1 MPARKLPPRRA
12 DAMVELSEL
21 ILAMQP
27 SELQA
32 FSEQLPPEDAQ
43 LLQRVMAEHHAAGW
57 RADPASMAAH
67 LDSNYRMRAFDR
79 FLGKKWVELST
90 GVSKR
95 QVWNCPGRIG
105 KTRAIQNGYV
115 WLLDKR
121 PDSLSLY
128 SAFGQQLADETGI
141 AVRDMLRN
149 HQGELRAE
157 LRQDRQQRKLFR
169 TTEGGGLGV
178 AGLEATIRGYGVGR
192 GGVLGLDD
200 PYKDWAEAHSEA
212 RRKWVV
218 QQVLGTLR
226 DRLDDENCGFLVCF
240 QRVHSADLADYLKK
254 AMEDGT
260 GEAFEFVTLPA
271 LAVENDPLGREPGES
286 IDPERFPVEAWQQR
300 ALAIGSYLTAA
311 MLQQA
316 PIAEQGNELRR
327 DWFDLVDAGEVPP
340 VAEQSVMSWDL
351 KMKNTESGDY
361 VVGQAWLR
369 TGADYWL
376 IDQLRGQYD
385 HATTTNAI
393 ALMAVRHPTI
403 RSHVVEAAGSHDVV
417 LPELRKPVPDYVV
430 SDDMAG
436 RLGMTPEEALQV
448 AALRRR
454 GMSGLIPHPVT
465 AGAKPV
471 RARTFI
477 TPAAEAKNVHIV
489 TASWTPHLLDEIAAF
504 PGGAHDDQVDAMSQA
519 LQRLGVGTASITAPT
534 RRAAPPTTAHQPSAP
549 RAGVAPVSRL
559 VAPSR
564 RRR

>member
-1 MPARKLPPRRA
+1 
-12 DAMVELSEL
+12 MVELSEL
-21 ILAMQP
+21 ILAMAP
-27 SELQA
+27 AELQA

-67 LDSNYRMRAFDR
+67 LDNRYRLRAFDR
-79 FLGKKWVELST
+79 HLGRKWVELTT

-105 KTRAIQNGYV
+105 KTRMIQNGYT

-141 AVRDMLRN
+141 AVRDMLRD
-149 HQGELRAE
+149 HAGELRAQ

-192 GGVLGLDD
+192 GGALVLDD

-226 DRLDDENCGFLVCF
+226 DRLDDEECGFLVCF
-240 QRVHSADLADYLKK
+240 QRVHHDDLSEYLRK
-254 AMEDGT
+254 AMEDAT
-260 GEAFEFVTLPA
+260 GEPFEFVVLPA
-271 LAVENDPLGREPGES
+271 LAVDNDPLGREAGES
-286 IDPERFPVEAWQQR
+286 IDPDSFPAEAWHAR
-300 ALAIGSYLTAA
+300 ALAMGSYLAA
-311 MLQQA
+311 AQLQQA
-316 PIAEQGNELRR
+316 PVAEMGNEMQRA
-327 DWFDLVDAGEVPP
+327 WFDLVEAGEVPP
-340 VAEQSVMSWDL
+340 VGADSLVSWDL
-351 KMKNTESGDY
+351 KMKDSEIGDY

-369 TGADYWL
+369 TGSDFWL
-376 IDQLRGQYD
+376 IDQLRGQFD
-385 HATTTNAI
+385 HATTGNGV
-393 ALMAVRHPTI
+393 ALMAVRHPAI
-403 RSHVVEAAGSHDVV
+403 RSHVLEAAGSHDVV
-417 LPELRKPVPDYVV
+417 LPELRKAVPDYVV
-430 SDDMAG
+430 SEEMAG
-436 RLGMTPEEALQV
+436 RLGMTPDEQSQV
-448 AALRRR
+448 QALRRR
-454 GMSGLIPHPVT
+454 GMAGLIAHPVT

-477 TPAAEAKNVHIV
+477 TPHAEAGNVHLV
-489 TASWTPHLLDEIAAF
+489 VASWTPHLLDEIAAF
-504 PGGAHDDQVDAMSQA
+504 PGGSHDDQVDAMSQA

-534 RRAAPPTTAHQPSAP
+534 RRASPPTTAHQPSAP
-549 RAGVAPVSRL
+549 TVRRPVSSL
-559 VAPSR
+559 VAPR

>member
-1 MPARKLPPRRA
+1 
-12 DAMVELSEL
+12 MVELSEL

-67 LDSNYRMRAFDR
+67 LDSKYRLRAVDR
-79 FLGKKWVELST
+79 YLGKKWVELST

-95 QVWNCPGRIG
+95 QAWHLPGRIG
-105 KTRAIQNGYV
+105 KTRTIQNGYT

-178 AGLEATIRGYGVGR
+178 AGIEATIRGYGVGR
-192 GGVLGLDD
+192 GGVLTLDD

-226 DRLDDENCGFLVCF
+226 DRLDDEECGFLVCF
-240 QRVHSADLADYLKK
+240 QRVHHDDLSEYLRKS
-254 AMEDGT
+254 MEDAT

-271 LAVENDPLGREPGES
+271 LAVENDPLGREVGES
-286 IDPERFPVEAWQQR
+286 IDPERFPVEAWAAR
-300 ALAIGSYLTAA
+300 AQAMGSYLAAA

-316 PIAEQGNELRR
+316 PVAEVGNEIQRA
-327 DWFDLVDAGEVPP
+327 WFHLVDEGQLPP
-340 VAEQSVMSWDL
+340 AYDQQLTSFDL
-351 KMKNTESGDY
+351 KMKDKEAGDY
-361 VVGQAWLR
+361 VVGQVWGR

-376 IDQLRGQYD
+376 RGQIRGQFD
-385 HATTTNAI
+385 HATTGNAI
-393 ALMAVRHPTI
+393 ALLSVRFPEVT
-403 RSHVVEAAGSHDVV
+403 SHIIEAAGSSDVV
-417 LPELRKPVPDYVV
+417 VPELRKSRPDYVV
-430 SDDMAG
+430 TDEMAG
-436 RLGMTPEEALQV
+436 RLGMTEDEREKVQ
-448 AALRRR
+448 ALRRR
-454 GMSGLIPHPVT
+454 GMSGLISHPVKE
-465 AGAKPV
+465 GSKPV

-477 TPAAEAKNVHIV
+477 TPPAEAGNVHIV
-489 TASWTPHLLDEIAAF
+489 VASWTPHLLDEIAAF

-534 RRAAPPTTAHQPSAP
+534 RRAAPPATAHQPSAP
-549 RAGVAPVSRL
+549 RASVSRL

>member
-67 LDSNYRMRAFDR
+67 LDSKFRLRAVDR

-95 QVWNCPGRIG
+95 QAWHLPGRIG
-105 KTRAIQNGYV
+105 KTRTIQNGYV

-141 AVRDMLRN
+141 AVRDTLRN

-178 AGLEATIRGYGVGR
+178 AGIEATIRGYGVGR
-192 GGVLGLDD
+192 GGVLTLDD

-226 DRLDDENCGFLVCF
+226 DRLDDEECGFLVCF
-240 QRVHSADLADYLKK
+240 QRVHHDDLSEYLRK
-254 AMEDGT
+254 AMEDAT

-271 LAVENDPLGREPGES
+271 LAVEGDPLGRAPGES
-286 IDPERFPVEAWQQR
+286 IDPDRFPVEAWHQR
-300 ALAIGSYLTAA
+300 AVAMGSYLAAA

-316 PIAEQGNELRR
+316 PIAEVGNELRR

-340 VAEQSVMSWDL
+340 VAEQSLISWDL
-351 KMKNTESGDY
+351 KMKNTETGDY

-369 TGADYWL
+369 TGADFWL

-385 HATTTNAI
+385 HATTGNAI

-403 RSHVVEAAGSHDVV
+403 RSYVVEAAGSHDVV

-430 SDDMAG
+430 SEDMAG
-436 RLGMTPEEALQV
+436 RLGMTEVERVEVQ
-448 AALRRR
+448 ALRRR

-465 AGAKPV
+465 AGAKPI
-471 RARTFI
+471 RARTFV
-477 TPAAEAKNVHIV
+477 TPAAEAGNVHIV

-504 PGGAHDDQVDAMSQA
+504 PGGSHDDQVDAMSQA

-534 RRAAPPTTAHQPSAP
+534 RRAAPPMTAHQPSAP
-549 RAGVAPVSRL
+549 RAVAPVSRL

>member
-1 MPARKLPPRRA
+1 
-12 DAMVELSEL
+12 MVELSEL

-27 SELQA
+27 AELQA

-67 LDSNYRMRAFDR
+67 LDQRYRLRAFDR

-141 AVRDMLRN
+141 AVRDTLRN

-226 DRLDDENCGFLVCF
+226 DRLDDEECGFLVCF
-240 QRVHSADLADYLKK
+240 QRVHHDDLAQYLKK

-286 IDPERFPVEAWQQR
+286 IDPEQFPAAAWHQR
-300 ALAIGSYLTAA
+300 ALAIGSYLAAA
-311 MLQQA
+311 MLQQD
-316 PIAEQGNELRR
+316 PSAEEGTDIKRG
-327 DWFDLVDAGEVPP
+327 WFHLVDPGELPD
-340 VAEQSVMSWDL
+340 AYDQELTSWDL
-351 KMKNTESGDY
+351 KLKNKEQGDY
-361 VVGQAWLR
+361 VVGQVWGRTGSHFWLR
-369 TGADYWL
+369 
-376 IDQLRGQYD
+376 DQIRGQFD
-385 HATTTNAI
+385 HATSGNAI
-393 ALMAVRHPTI
+393 ALLAVRHPQVT
-403 RSHVVEAAGSHDVV
+403 SHVVEAAGSHDDV
-417 LPELRKPVPDYVV
+417 LPELRKAIPDYVV
-430 SDDMAG
+430 SPEMAG
-436 RLGMTPEEALQV
+436 RLGMTEAEREAVQ
-448 AALRRR
+448 ALRRR

-465 AGAKPV
+465 EGSKPV

-477 TPAAEAKNVHIV
+477 VPTAESGHVHV
-489 TASWTPHLLDEIAAF
+489 VVASWTPAYLDEQAGF
-504 PGGAHDDQVDAMSQA
+504 PGGANDDQVDATSQA

-534 RRAAPPTTAHQPSAP
+534 RRAAPPMTAHQPSAP

>member
-1 MPARKLPPRRA
+1 
-12 DAMVELSEL
+12 MVELSEL

-67 LDSNYRMRAFDR
+67 LDSKFRLRAVDR
-79 FLGKKWVELST
+79 YLGRKWVELST

-95 QVWNCPGRIG
+95 QAWHLPGRIG
-105 KTRAIQNGYV
+105 KTRTIQNGYT

-178 AGLEATIRGYGVGR
+178 AGIEATIRGYGVGR
-192 GGVLGLDD
+192 GGVLTLDD

-226 DRLDDENCGFLVCF
+226 DRLDDEECGFLVCF
-240 QRVHSADLADYLKK
+240 QRVHHDDLSEYLRKS
-254 AMEDGT
+254 MEDAT
-260 GEAFEFVTLPA
+260 GEPFEFVTLPA

-286 IDPERFPVEAWQQR
+286 IDPDRFPVEAWHAR
-300 ALAIGSYLTAA
+300 ATAMGSYLAAA

-316 PIAEQGNELRR
+316 PIAEVGNEIQRA
-327 DWFDLVDAGEVPP
+327 WFHLVDEGQLPP
-340 VAEQSVMSWDL
+340 AYDQQLTSWDL
-351 KMKNTESGDY
+351 KMKDKESGDY
-361 VVGQAWLR
+361 VVGQVWGR

-376 IDQLRGQYD
+376 RGQIRGQFD
-385 HATTTNAI
+385 HATTGNAI
-393 ALMAVRHPTI
+393 ALLSVRFPEVT
-403 RSHVVEAAGSHDVV
+403 SHVIEAAGSADEVV
-417 LPELRKPVPDYVV
+417 PELRKSRPDYVV
-430 SDDMAG
+430 TDEMAG
-436 RLGMTPEEALQV
+436 RLGMTEDEREKVQ
-448 AALRRR
+448 ALRRR
-454 GMSGLIPHPVT
+454 GMSGLISHPVKE
-465 AGAKPV
+465 GSKPV

-477 TPAAEAKNVHIV
+477 TPPAEAGNVHIV
-489 TASWTPHLLDEIAAF
+489 VASWTPHLLDEIAAF

-534 RRAAPPTTAHQPSAP
+534 RRAAPPMTAHQPSAP